1 MLGALLMIAAV
12 VTPWIV
18 GWLTLRINYFEIL
31 RVGLEQH
38 WIIVNNGR
46 DFNIWRWMNLVDYSL
61 WVGPGVVLLGLVGS
75 GWLLW
80 HWRRGLLEA
89 NLAGLALV
97 MWGTLFFLNFS
108 GTARAEV
115 GRLWLFLM
123 PWPVFFALAYLRTYG
138 LRAALMAMMAV
149 TAWVM
154 GWALRAV

>member
-1 MLGALLMIAAV
+1 
-12 VTPWIV
+12 
-18 GWLTLRINYFEIL
+18 
-31 RVGLEQH
+31 LEQH

-46 DFNIWRWMNLVDYSL
+46 DFNIWRWMNLVDYAL

-75 GWLLW
+75 VWLIW
-80 HWRRGLLEA
+80 HWRAGELEG

-97 MWGTLFFLNFS
+97 VWGVLLALNFS

-123 PWPVFFALAYLRTYG
+123 PWPVLFALAYLRTYG
-138 LRAALMAMMAV
+138 LRALLMAMMAL